1 MFLINV
7 HKSQLRKRK
16 RSRQRKRRGTSVQ
29 SCSTRSGDEST
40 ASPRLEEE
48 HEEERRNSFAEE
60 EDEEDLLPAL
70 ALINSQQ
77 ALLELIERHSEE
89 GVEGLADLEN
99 LPGIMEEALK
109 PKDIQSIHPVCF
121 LLSEHL
127 LLEELELLDNITSC
141 NVVDNY
147 LMLDEYEQNLIKEGE
162 TPGGGGGGGMRGRLR
177 KWSLVRQPSVGG
189 VQVGKS
195 KHSAPSPFN
204 VYFADGFLQ
213 PSS

>member
-29 SCSTRSGDEST
+29 SCSTRSGEEST

-99 LPGIMEEALK
+99 LPGIMEQALE
-109 PKDIQSIHPVCF
+109 PNIFNPYAFFFQSTFCWRSWSCLTTSPPATWWTT
-121 LLSEHL
+121 
-127 LLEELELLDNITSC
+127 TSC
-141 NVVDNY
+141 S
-147 LMLDEYEQNLIKEGE
+147 
-162 TPGGGGGGGMRGRLR
+162 TSTSRT
-177 KWSLVRQPSVGG
+177 
-189 VQVGKS
+189 
-195 KHSAPSPFN
+195 
-204 VYFADGFLQ
+204 
-213 PSS
+213 

>member
-1 MFLINV
+1 MFSLLGPSSKLCPGLGVPPDVASSPSLPWNPHLRVNKKKRNILLTFTSRYIEASMGPRSGYYFSGFSILGGVLLMFLINV

-109 PKDIQSIHPVCF
+109 PKDIQSIM
-121 LLSEHL
+121 LS
-127 LLEELELLDNITSC
+127 SF
-141 NVVDNY
+141 
-147 LMLDEYEQNLIKEGE
+147 
-162 TPGGGGGGGMRGRLR
+162 RA
-177 KWSLVRQPSVGG
+177 PSVGG
-189 VQVGKS
+189 VG
-195 KHSAPSPFN
+195 A
-204 VYFADGFLQ
+204 A
-213 PSS
+213 

>member
-29 SCSTRSGDEST
+29 STSTRSGDEST
-40 ASPRLEEE
+40 ASPHRLEEE
-48 HEEERRNSFAEE
+48 HFEEERRNSFAEE

-99 LPGIMEEALK
+99 LPGMIQAAPEDYELDPNDSSFRALATGGAGAAGQHHIVQRGGQL
-109 PKDIQSIHPVCF
+109 PHARRVRAEPDQGGG
-121 LLSEHL
+121 
-127 LLEELELLDNITSC
+127 DARGWRRRG
-141 NVVDNY
+141 D
-147 LMLDEYEQNLIKEGE
+147 EGE
-162 TPGGGGGGGMRGRLR
+162 AEKVEPGQATQCWRGPGGT
-177 KWSLVRQPSVGG
+177 SHIFSVMAKFKKT
-189 VQVGKS
+189 V
-195 KHSAPSPFN
+195 
-204 VYFADGFLQ
+204 
-213 PSS
+213 

>member
-1 MFLINV
+1 MVLFSLLL
-7 HKSQLRKRK
+7 H
-16 RSRQRKRRGTSVQ
+16 
-29 SCSTRSGDEST
+29 STRSGEEST
-40 ASPRLEEE
+40 ASPQHPEEE

-89 GVEGLADLEN
+89 GVGGLADLEN
-99 LPGIMEEALK
+99 LPGGIFRHLFEE
-109 PKDIQSIHPVCF
+109 PVQTF
-121 LLSEHL
+121 YHIAEHL
-127 LLEELELLDNITSC
+127 LLEELEMLDNITSC

-162 TPGGGGGGGMRGRLR
+162 NPGGGGGGGMRGRLR

-189 VQVGKS
+189 VQVLS
-195 KHSAPSPFN
+195 FSH
-204 VYFADGFLQ
+204 L
-213 PSS
+213 

>member
-16 RSRQRKRRGTSVQ
+16 RSRQRKRRGTSLQ

-40 ASPRLEEE
+40 ASPHRLEEE
-48 HEEERRNSFAEE
+48 HFEEERRNSFAEE

-99 LPGIMEEALK
+99 LPGM
-109 PKDIQSIHPVCF
+109 IHTR
-121 LLSEHL
+121 S
-127 LLEELELLDNITSC
+127 
-141 NVVDNY
+141 Y
-147 LMLDEYEQNLIKEGE
+147 
-162 TPGGGGGGGMRGRLR
+162 RGVL
-177 KWSLVRQPSVGG
+177 
-189 VQVGKS
+189 
-195 KHSAPSPFN
+195 
-204 VYFADGFLQ
+204 
-213 PSS
+213 